1 MVKIDDLD
9 PSTPFRTQL
18 LTQEEGPVVLV
29 NTFVVPKGGMEK
41 FLERW
46 QDTAKYMKRCPGHV
60 STQLHR
66 GIAGSNALVN
76 VSTWESAQA
85 LLHAHDNPEFRER
98 TKGYPEGTVSS
109 PHLFQKVAVEGV
121 CVA

>member
-9 PSTPFRTQL
+9 PSTPFQSQL
-18 LTQEEGPVVLV
+18 LSQDKGPVVLV
-29 NTFVVPKGGMEK
+29 NTFVVPAGGMEK

-46 QDTAKYMKRCPGHV
+46 QDTATYMKRCPGHI

-66 GIAGSNALVN
+66 GIAGSNALLN
-76 VSTWESAQA
+76 VSVWESAQA
-85 LLHAHDNPEFRER
+85 LLQAHASPEFHE
-98 TKGYPEGTVSS
+98 KIKDYPDGTVSS
-109 PHLFQKVAVEGV
+109 PHLFQKVAVDGV

>member
-1 MVKIDDLD
+1 MVKLDDLD
-9 PSTPFRTQL
+9 PSTPFQAQL
-18 LTQEEGPVVLV
+18 LTQDQGPVVLV
-29 NTFVVPKGGMEK
+29 NTFVVPTGGMET
-41 FLERW
+41 FLELW
-46 QDTAKYMKRCPGHV
+46 QETAKYMKRCPGHV

-76 VSTWESAQA
+76 VSVWESAQTLRQA
-85 LLHAHDNPEFRER
+85 HANPEFRDKI
-98 TKGYPEGTVSS
+98 KGYPDGTVSS

>member
-1 MVKIDDLD
+1 MVKLDDLD
-9 PSTPFRTQL
+9 PSTPFQAQL
-18 LTQEEGPVVLV
+18 LTQDKGPVVLV
-29 NTFVVPKGGMEK
+29 NTFVVPQGGMET
-41 FLERW
+41 FLELW
-46 QDTAKYMKRCPGHV
+46 QETAKYMKRCPGHV

-76 VSTWESAQA
+76 VSAWESAQA
-85 LLHAHDNPEFRER
+85 LRQAHANPEFRDKI
-98 TKGYPEGTVSS
+98 KGYPDGTVSS

>member
-1 MVKIDDLD
+1 MVKIADLD
-9 PSTPFRTQL
+9 PSTSFQSQL
-18 LTQEEGPVVLV
+18 LTQDKGPVVLV

-76 VSTWESAQA
+76 VSVWESAQA
-85 LLHAHDNPEFRER
+85 LRQAHENPEFRE
-98 TKGYPEGTVSS
+98 KVKDYPDGTVSS
-109 PHLFQKVAVEGV
+109 PHMFQKVAVDGV